1 MESKLA
7 DKLEEY
13 WLKPKSI
20 PIALILLVIGY
31 VVLISA
37 VSAWDGITLNT
48 KAYCIIGAIF
58 VFTWGVYDVVC
69 LICYR
74 LPKAPKGYL
83 SVLFCIE
90 AESEKLLSAA
100 KSKLVSNFNS
110 SLDGNSKVRFRALCV
125 SKKRVV
131 KYNLQEDKDC
141 LSLLQRTGSTLLV
154 NVRYVTDDTDN
165 SEIFEL
171 KINYG
176 VRHPYFN
183 ETAQKALS
191 YDLSQLGS
199 PIRSQRFEKRNTID
213 VFNFTTQA
221 LVFACQYIIG
231 FVTLLTGDGENSLV
245 LLQQAKDTAKRNDGK
260 GFDVKSLVQ
269 VVDDRMF
276 AAHNQVATK
285 CLKAFQ
291 EDYSMKHLCDMEE
304 ALEAANRIHP
314 DTYSYNL
321 GKAYVL
327 VMLHQ
332 DGTAARKCIEKC
344 KQSNQ
349 NQDWKYS
356 EAFLCAYA
364 ERTPGMVMSKYNK
377 AFMVPYDNPLE
388 LADYIELVI
397 EREPDKLMLHL
408 AVGLIYNHMGAI
420 KLARQHLS
428 FFLEKTEKID
438 RRTQEKI
445 DHLLD
450 IAKCDVRCSKQ
461 CSSCKNIEVA

>member
-20 PIALILLVIGY
+20 PIALILLAIGY
-31 VVLISA
+31 VLLISA

-48 KAYCIIGAIF
+48 KVYFIIGTVF
-58 VFTWGVYDVVC
+58 VLAWGVYDIVC
-69 LICYR
+69 LISYR
-74 LPKAPKGYL
+74 LPKTPKGYL

-110 SLDGNSKVRFRALCV
+110 SLMGNSKVRFRALCV
-125 SKKRVV
+125 SKKRVA
-131 KYNLQEDKDC
+131 KYNLQEDEDC
-141 LSLLQRTGSTLLV
+141 LRLLQRTGSVLLV

-165 SEIFEL
+165 SENFEL
-171 KINYG
+171 MINYG
-176 VRHPYFN
+176 VRHPHFI

-191 YDLSQLGS
+191 FDLSQLGS
-199 PIRSQRFEKRNTID
+199 PIRSQRFDKRNTID
-213 VFNFTTQA
+213 VFNFATQA
-221 LVFACQYIIG
+221 LVFACQYIVG
-231 FVTLLTGDGENSLV
+231 FVALLTGDGENSLL
-245 LLQQAKDTAKRNDGK
+245 LLQQARDTANRNDGK

-269 VVDDRMF
+269 LVDDRMF
-276 AAHNQVATK
+276 AAYNQVATK
-285 CLKAFQ
+285 CLRDFQ
-291 EDYSMKHLCDMEE
+291 DNHSMKCLCEMET

-321 GKAYVL
+321 GKAYAL

-332 DGTAARKCIEKC
+332 DGAAARKCIEKC

-349 NQDWKYS
+349 NQDWQYS

-364 ERTPGMVMSKYNK
+364 GRTPGMVMSKYNK
-377 AFMVPYDNPLE
+377 AFMVPYENPVE

-408 AVGLIYNHMGAI
+408 AVGLIYNNMGAT

-428 FFLEKTEKID
+428 FFLEKTERID
-438 RRTQEKI
+438 RRTKEKI
-445 DHLLD
+445 NHLMET
-450 IAKCDVRCSKQ
+450 AKCDDSCNKKCSN
-461 CSSCKNIEVA
+461 CTGADVA